1 MQPVTQWVGGLF
13 VLLFCFFVPSKSR
26 QCYNALMLKYF
37 IPVLAFVIIGCQNTA
52 PKPSNTAPLS
62 GTTKIAESTNDE
74 IIDAIN
80 DRKTFLTESDLIEK
94 LPSVLAFERQA
105 LQLLDDA
112 PLKLGAIGA
121 AIIEI
126 RPASFTGHYALKKF
140 YQHVENS
147 EGVVTHARKLNH
159 LNAALLRSGDG
170 SEEQP
175 YKITTKYDAAIFILL
190 QNRKIVGE
198 IYQTTKSRP
207 LGLLT
212 LARKNTNGPLE
223 NTKFDLSDLLVPLS
237 QLNIKE
243 EAGSPWSILRLFTDE
258 EDSAAQASIGTYL
271 AKQQRYDSATGWL
284 ELSARNGN
292 MLAHTLLARIYGY
305 LADVTDK
312 RRGSGAIDKSIN
324 KLTDKPIDTPNATTE
339 EFTLLSIKNHRQAI
353 ALGSVES
360 MYTLGRLYIESTSI
374 KPPLQRSIPEGVEL
388 MERAG
393 SLGSARAYLFLAY
406 QNASG
411 KLLARSDEKA
421 NEYFAAAAKLK
432 NPSAVINYARF
443 LVSFHELEPH
453 EQLMPLLT
461 ELADQNNAKAM
472 VALGNLNA
480 LGIGSRKS
488 ARHAVSWYKKA
499 VRVAQTSHHE
509 EADVINEVA
518 WTLAS
523 TQDKPLQRSR
533 YAQKIMDALME
544 KNPQASSHP
553 EYLDTWANTYAANG
567 DFSTA
572 VSLQKQAIASASAQ
586 NRSDIL
592 KILNDHLA
600 KFMSGQ
606 AITEQ
611 TP

>member
-1 MQPVTQWVGGLF
+1 
-13 VLLFCFFVPSKSR
+13 
-26 QCYNALMLKYF
+26 MLKYF
-37 IPVLAFVIIGCQNTA
+37 IPALTLVIMGCQNTV
-52 PKPSNTAPLS
+52 PKPPDTGPLPGTAEI
-62 GTTKIAESTNDE
+62 TESTNAE
-74 IIDAIN
+74 ITGAIN
-80 DRKTFLTESDLIEK
+80 ERTNFLADPELEEK
-94 LPSVLAFERQA
+94 LRAVLAFERQA
-105 LQLLDDA
+105 LQLLNDQ
-112 PLKLGAIGA
+112 PLRLGAIGA
-121 AIIEI
+121 AIIEL
-126 RPASFTGHYALKKF
+126 RPSSLTGHYALKKF
-140 YQHVENS
+140 YQHVETP
-147 EGVVTHARKLNH
+147 EGVVTHASKLNH
-159 LNAALLRSGDG
+159 LYAALLRSGDG
-170 SEEQP
+170 SQEQP
-175 YKITTKYDAAIFILL
+175 YKITTKNDAAIFTLL
-190 QNRKIVGE
+190 QNKKIVGE
-198 IYQTTKSRP
+198 IYQTTESHP

-212 LARKNTNGPLE
+212 LARASSNSPLE
-223 NTKFDLSDLLVPLS
+223 NTKFDLSDLLEPLS
-237 QLNIKE
+237 QLNAKE
-243 EAGSPWSILRLFTDE
+243 KTGSPWPLLRLFTDE

-305 LADVTDK
+305 LANA
-312 RRGSGAIDKSIN
+312 SNQEQSSSAIDQPFTQSRDQSRNQSRDQQIGKTI
-324 KLTDKPIDTPNATTE
+324 DKPSATTD

-374 KPPLQRSIPEGVEL
+374 EPPLQRNIPEGVEF

-411 KLLARSDEKA
+411 KLLERNNEKA
-421 NEYFAAAAKLK
+421 NEYFGAAAQLK

-443 LVSFHELEPH
+443 LVSFNELEPH
-453 EQLMPLLT
+453 EQLLPLLT
-461 ELADQNNAKAM
+461 ELASQDNAKAM

-480 LGIGSRKS
+480 LGIGSKKS
-488 ARHAVSWYKKA
+488 TRQAVAWYKKA
-499 VRVAQTSHHE
+499 VRVAQASHHE
-509 EADVINEVA
+509 AADVINEVA

-533 YAQKIMDALME
+533 YAQKIMDALMD
-544 KNPQASSHP
+544 KNPQASTHP

-567 DFSTA
+567 NFSKA

-586 NRSDIL
+586 NRKDIL

-600 KFMSGQ
+600 KFMAGQ
-606 AITEQ
+606 AISEQ

>member
-1 MQPVTQWVGGLF
+1 
-13 VLLFCFFVPSKSR
+13 
-26 QCYNALMLKYF
+26 MLKYF
-37 IPVLAFVIIGCQNTA
+37 IPALAFIIMGCQNTTT
-52 PKPSNTAPLS
+52 KPSNTAPLS
-62 GTTKIAESTNDE
+62 GIPKIAESTNDE

-80 DRKTFLTESDLIEK
+80 DRKTFIADSDLIEK

-121 AIIEI
+121 AIIEL
-126 RPASFTGHYALKKF
+126 RPGSLTGHYALKKF
-140 YQHVENS
+140 YQHVETP

-159 LNAALLRSGDG
+159 LNAALLRSGNG

-175 YKITTKYDAAIFILL
+175 YKITTKNDAAIFTLL
-190 QNRKIVGE
+190 RNKKIVGE
-198 IYQTTKSRP
+198 IYQTTKNHP

-212 LARKNTNGPLE
+212 LARATSNSPLE

-237 QLNIKE
+237 QLNTKE
-243 EAGSPWSILRLFTDE
+243 EAGSPWPILRLFTDE

-271 AKQQRYDSATGWL
+271 AKQQRYESATGWL

-305 LADVTDK
+305 LAAVTDEK
-312 RRGSGAIDKSIN
+312 GESGAK
-324 KLTDKPIDTPNATTE
+324 DKPINKSSVKPIDKPNGTTE
-339 EFTLLSIKNHRQAI
+339 EFTLLSVKNHRQAI
-353 ALGSVES
+353 ALGSIES

-374 KPPLQRSIPEGVEL
+374 KPPLQRNIQEGVEL
-388 MERAG
+388 TERAG
-393 SLGSARAYLFLAY
+393 SLGSAKAYLFLAY
-406 QNASG
+406 QNVSG
-411 KLLARSDEKA
+411 KLLKRNDEKA
-421 NEYFAAAAKLK
+421 NEYFAAAAQLK

-443 LVSFHELEPH
+443 LVSFNQLEPH

-461 ELADQNNAKAM
+461 ELAGQNNAKAM

-480 LGIGSRKS
+480 LGIGSKKS
-488 ARHAVSWYKKA
+488 AKQAVSWYKKA
-499 VRVAQTSHHE
+499 VRVAQASHHKA
-509 EADVINEVA
+509 ADVINEVA

-523 TQDKPLQRSR
+523 TQDKPLKRSR

-544 KNPQASSHP
+544 KNPQASTHP

-567 DFSTA
+567 DFSKA